1 MNGNE
6 KKNQFLRPRCQIAVK
21 NPTNVGS
28 LYHVTY
34 SKEGYEGICVLYQ
47 TAPARQLQTDLY
59 LCQKNVTRRP
69 ERATGQDVEDSYR
82 DMSYLTFNW

>member
-1 MNGNE
+1 M
-6 KKNQFLRPRCQIAVK
+6 KFQRPLCQIAVK

-28 LYHVTY
+28 LYLVTY

-69 ERATGQDVEDSYR
+69 EGHRPRRRRFLQGRHTLFSIGKPGNSNV
-82 DMSYLTFNW
+82 